1 VVRGGTV
8 TLALDVGVTVGAFDL
23 AVELEVGE
31 EVVAVLGPNGAGKS
45 TLLRAVAGL
54 RPVDAGRITIDGEVV
69 DDAERRT
76 FVPPPRRPIGVVFQ
90 DYLLFPF
97 LTARDNVAF
106 GLRSRKVGKR
116 EAVRRAEEWLARVGL
131 ADKAD
136 AKPGELSGGQAQ
148 RVALA
153 RALASRPKV
162 LLLDE
167 PLAALDAG
175 ARVDIRRELRTHLA
189 ESAGARL
196 LVTHD
201 PVDASVLA
209 DRVVILEAGR
219 VVQSGRMDEVA
230 AHPRSRYVADLVGIN
245 LYEGVARDGVVTTG
259 AAELVIADRDVRGD
273 VHVVLHPRAVAL
285 HLHDPEGS
293 PRNHWRGRITDVDD
307 LGDRVRVR
315 LEGDLPI
322 VAEVTRASV
331 AELGLV
337 VGLGVT
343 ATAKA
348 SELSV
353 RPA

>member
-1 VVRGGTV
+1 V
-8 TLALDVGVTVGAFDL
+8 TLQLDIGATVGDFDL
-23 AVELEVGE
+23 AVELTVGE

-54 RPVDAGRITIDGEVV
+54 RAVDRGRVTIDDVVV
-69 DDAERRT
+69 DDAAAGR
-76 FVPPPRRPIGVVFQ
+76 FVPPQRRPIGVVFQ

-106 GLRSRKVGKR
+106 GLRSRKVPRR
-116 EAVRRAEEWLARVGL
+116 EAARRADEWLARVGL
-131 ADKAD
+131 ADKAG
-136 AKPGELSGGQAQ
+136 ARPGELSGGQAQ

-153 RALASRPKV
+153 RAIVSRPRV

-175 ARVDIRRELRTHLA
+175 ARIDIRRELRRHLA

-196 LVTHD
+196 IVTHD

-219 VVQSGRMDEVA
+219 VVQTGTMEEVA
-230 AHPRSRYVADLVGIN
+230 AHPRSRYVADLIGIN
-245 LYEGVARDGVVTTG
+245 LYRGVARDGVVTSG
-259 AAELVIADRDVRGD
+259 GAELVIADHDVAGD
-273 VHVVLHPRAVAL
+273 VHVVLHPRAVSL
-285 HLHDPEGS
+285 HLVEPEGS

-331 AELGLV
+331 AELGLH

-343 ATAKA
+343 AAAKA
-348 SELSV
+348 AELQV